1 MSLPSLLA
9 LSLVICALPAAAH
22 IRLDEPAARYSDQ
35 KVGPCGKADGER
47 TDRVT
52 VYKPGATITVRW
64 TETIDH
70 PGHFRVAFDDDGDDD
85 FPVPAA
91 FDDTSG
97 GPTVLVDGI
106 ADASGGEYE
115 QQVTLPDVECESCT
129 LQLIQMMTD
138 KPPYGDGNDL
148 YFQCADIAL
157 RADAPDEGEYVGPDG
172 PAGCACA
179 QPASRAPLPAALA
192 LALSFGLLL
201 RRRRAPRA

>member
-1 MSLPSLLA
+1 MSLPRA
-9 LSLVICALPAAAH
+9 LVVLSCLVAALPAASH
-22 IRLDEPAARYSDQ
+22 IRLDEPVARYTDQ
-35 KVGPCGKADGER
+35 KSGPCGRAGGER

-52 VYKPGATITVRW
+52 VYKPGATLTVRW

-70 PGHFRVAFDDDGDDD
+70 PGHYRIAFDEDGDER

-106 ADASGGEYE
+106 ADRAGGGEYE
-115 QQVTLPDVECESCT
+115 QVVTLPNVECERCT

-148 YFQCADIAL
+148 YFQCADLAL
-157 RADAPDEGEYVGPDG
+157 RADAPDEGEYLGPDAA
-172 PAGCACA
+172 AGCSCA
-179 QPASRAPLPAALA
+179 APSERAPLGGGLVAARTSGA
-192 LALSFGLLL
+192 LL
-201 RRRRAPRA
+201 RRRRR